1 MSGLTA
7 NDFED
12 VWARF
17 DIEAQSAKFSHEAVL
32 RLAQFYG
39 RLDEE
44 DRQVVDR
51 ILTSWV
57 LNGDARRRFDA
68 LALID
73 EFGIRSALPVLQSV
87 LTRLEDAAG
96 PSVRTDR
103 AKLERII
110 AHLK

>member
-1 MSGLTA
+1 MHRDRPVRWDG
-7 NDFED
+7 
-12 VWARF
+12 V
-17 DIEAQSAKFSHEAVL
+17 AVERPTPVDEHLSVGEL
-32 RLAQFYG
+32 RQ
-39 RLDEE
+39 
-44 DRQVVDR
+44 QVVDR

-73 EFGIRSALPVLQSV
+73 EFGIRSALPVLQSA

-110 AHLK
+110 AGLK